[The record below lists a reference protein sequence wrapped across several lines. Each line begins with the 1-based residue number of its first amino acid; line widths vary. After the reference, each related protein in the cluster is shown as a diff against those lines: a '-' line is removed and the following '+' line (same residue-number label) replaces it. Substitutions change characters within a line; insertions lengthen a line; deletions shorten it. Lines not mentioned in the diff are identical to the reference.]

1 MDGYYLC
8 TAVVPMPTNSRHSKN
23 RRRYGWDKVVE
34 AGKHTIVTYNDDED
48 TKLWLPVDAC
58 CWLKTNCKLNFD

>member
-1 MDGYYLC
+1 MGGTKLWKPEN
-8 TAVVPMPTNSRHSKN
+8 TPSL
-23 RRRYGWDKVVE
+23 
-34 AGKHTIVTYNDDED
+34 HTNDDED